1 MITKMKKLSFL
12 IHSKEYDRFLEQLR
26 SLGVVHVIQKQQGAV
41 QDHALQD
48 DINLLGQ
55 CKNALKVLEPL
66 AEHAVDDTL
75 GTVLN
80 VSLDDDSNLR
90 KYCND
95 TARTVPNVSSPMST
109 VEKVLER
116 YDILEADKLV
126 QEQTLQA
133 LNRDRAQ
140 IEPWGNFEP
149 SNVERLEKAGYKL
162 RFYTC
167 PLRAY
172 KAEWEQE
179 YGAIEIM
186 RDKQKVNFVT
196 LTHTGTHV
204 DIDAER
210 VHLPA
215 MSLAS
220 VQADIDKTQAA
231 IDAIPKKMVQ
241 LAHVGVPVLQDAVKE
256 LDNKIDFGRVKLT
269 GEHLAADTLLLLEG
283 WIPAD
288 KVDEV
293 SRELDMKGVFFDVE
307 DPTPDDDIPIQ
318 LSNNKFA
325 KLFEPL
331 TKLYMLPTYQEL
343 DLTLFFAPFFM
354 LFFGLCLGDTGY
366 GLLMI
371 VALPIFTKLFQL
383 INPNFSK
390 WLVVLFGAS
399 TMLCGLLSG
408 TFFGF
413 NMYDLDIPFV
423 QKMKE
428 FLYTDNTTMFTVS
441 LCIGVV
447 QILFGMVI
455 KAVNLSIQCGVKY
468 ALSTIGW
475 LVLIITVG
483 VSVLAGLEFSNP
495 VVMGVLIAA
504 AVLIFLFNS
513 PGKNPLLNIGLGLW
527 DAYNMATGLLGDV
540 LSYVRLFALGLS
552 GGILANVF
560 NSMAVGMAPDNP
572 VAGFIVMAL
581 IFVIGHALNIF
592 MNILGAIVHPMRL
605 TFVEFFKNA
614 GYTGGGEE
622 YKPFRV
628 NG

>member
-12 IHSKEYDRFLEQLR
+12 IHSKEYEGFLEHLR

-41 QDHALQD
+41 QDSALQD
-48 DINLLGQ
+48 DLNLLGR

-66 AEHAVDDTL
+66 AEGRIGDGSFSALETGSPFDEFVKRAQIEP
-75 GTVLN
+75 
-80 VSLDDDSNLR
+80 SLL
-90 KYCND
+90 C
-95 TARTVPNVSSPMST
+95 P
-109 VEKVLER
+109 EKILER
-116 YDILEADKLV
+116 YDILEADKVVL
-126 QEQTLQA
+126 EQTLQA

-140 IEPWGNFEP
+140 LQPWGDFEP
-149 SNVERLEKAGYKL
+149 ESVERLVQAGYKI

-167 PLRAY
+167 PLRAF
-172 KAEWEQE
+172 KDEWTDK
-179 YGAIEIM
+179 YGVIEIL
-186 RDKQKVNFVT
+186 RDKQKVNFIT
-196 LTHTGTHV
+196 LTHADVTP
-204 DIDAER
+204 DIDAEQ
-210 VHLPA
+210 VQLPA
-215 MSLAS
+215 ISLSA
-220 VQADIDKTQAA
+220 VEKDIAKTQAA
-231 IDAIPKKMVQ
+231 IDAIPAKMAQ
-241 LAHVGVPVLQDAVKE
+241 LAGIGSSVLESAVTE
-256 LDNKIDFGRVKLT
+256 LENRIDFGRVRLT
-269 GEHLAADTLLLLEG
+269 GEKLAADTLLLLEG
-283 WIPAD
+283 WIPAE
-288 KVDEV
+288 KVEEV
-293 SRELDMKGVFFDVE
+293 SRELDMKGVFFDIE
-307 DPTPDDDIPIQ
+307 DPTPEDDIPIQ

-399 TMLCGLLSG
+399 TTLCGLLSG

-413 NMYDLDIPFV
+413 NMYDLDIPFI
-423 QKMKE
+423 QTMKGI
-428 FLYTDNTTMFTVS
+428 LYTDNSTMFTVS

-447 QILFGMVI
+447 QILFGMAI
-455 KAVNLSIQCGVKY
+455 KAVNLTIQCGIKY

-475 LVLIITVG
+475 LVLLITIG
-483 VSVLAGLEFSNP
+483 VSVLAGIEFSNP
-495 VVMGVLIAA
+495 VVMGILIVAA
-504 AVLIFLFNS
+504 LLIFLLNS

-527 DAYNMATGLLGDV
+527 DTYNMATGLLGDV

-572 VAGFIVMAL
+572 VAGFIVMVL
-581 IFVIGHALNIF
+581 IFLIGHALNIF

-614 GYTGGGEE
+614 GYTGGGTE
-622 YKPFRV
+622 YKPFAAK
-628 NG
+628 

>member
-12 IHSKEYDRFLEQLR
+12 IHSKEYEPFLEHLR
-26 SLGVVHVIQKQQGAV
+26 SLGVVHVIQKQQGTV
-41 QDHALQD
+41 QDAALQD
-48 DINLLGQ
+48 DINLLAR
-55 CKNALKVLEPL
+55 CKNALKVLEGLKGEGLKGDGSFCALETGSPFDEFVKR
-66 AEHAVDDTL
+66 AQKEP
-75 GTVLN
+75 
-80 VSLDDDSNLR
+80 SLL
-90 KYCND
+90 C
-95 TARTVPNVSSPMST
+95 P
-109 VEKVLER
+109 EKVLER
-116 YDILEADKLV
+116 YDILEAEKVV
-126 QEQTLQA
+126 QEQALAA

-140 IEPWGNFEP
+140 LAPWGDFEP
-149 SNVERLEKAGYKL
+149 SSVERLAQAGYKMQ
-162 RFYTC
+162 FYTC

-172 KAEWEQE
+172 NAEWADK
-179 YGAIEIM
+179 YGAIEIL

-196 LTHTGTHV
+196 LTHTDVNV
-204 DIDAER
+204 DIDAEQ

-215 MSLAS
+215 MSLSS
-220 VQADIDKTQAA
+220 VDNDIARTKAA
-231 IDAIPKKMVQ
+231 IDSIPVKMAQ
-241 LAHVGVPVLQDAVKE
+241 LAAIGVPVLQNAVTE
-256 LDNKIDFGRVKLT
+256 LDNNIDFGRVKLT
-269 GEHLAADTLLLLEG
+269 GEKLAADTLLLLEG
-283 WIPAD
+283 WIPATE
-288 KVDEV
+288 VEEV
-293 SRELDMKGVFFDVE
+293 SRELDIKGVFFDVE

-318 LSNNKFA
+318 LCNNKFA

-343 DLTLFFAPFFM
+343 DLTLLFAPFFM

-428 FLYTDNTTMFTVS
+428 FLYTDNSTMFTVS

-447 QILFGMVI
+447 QILFGMGV
-455 KAVNLSIQCGVKY
+455 KAVNLAIQCGIKY
-468 ALSTIGW
+468 AISTIGW
-475 LVLIITVG
+475 LVLLITIG
-483 VSVLAGLEFSNP
+483 VSVLAGIPFSNP
-495 VVMGVLIAA
+495 VIMGILIASGIC
-504 AVLIFLFNS
+504 IFLLNS

-527 DAYNMATGLLGDV
+527 DSYNMATGLLGDV

-560 NSMAVGMAPDNP
+560 NSMAVGMKPDNP
-572 VAGFIVMAL
+572 VLGFIVMVL
-581 IFVIGHALNIF
+581 IFAIGHALNIF

-614 GYTGGGEE
+614 GYTGGGTE
-622 YKPFRV
+622 YRPFRKV
-628 NG
+628 LTN

>member
-12 IHSKEYDRFLEQLR
+12 IHSTEYEGFLEHLR

-41 QDHALQD
+41 QNEELQED
-48 DINLLGQ
+48 LNLLSRCRNAIRELESSAKTVAEGAVSDSV
-55 CKNALKVLEPL
+55 KNFTF
-66 AEHAVDDTL
+66 DTP
-75 GTVLN
+75 
-80 VSLDDDSNLR
+80 
-90 KYCND
+90 
-95 TARTVPNVSSPMST
+95 A
-109 VEKVLER
+109 KVLER
-116 YDILEADKLV
+116 FDIICADKIV

-133 LNRDRAQ
+133 LSRDRAQ
-140 IEPWGNFEP
+140 LLPWGDFEP
-149 SNVERLEKAGYKL
+149 SKVERLAAAGYKI

-167 PLRAY
+167 PLRAF
-172 KAEWEQE
+172 KDEWVAQ
-179 YGAIEIM
+179 YGVVEIE

-196 LTHTGTHV
+196 VTHSDV
-204 DIDAER
+204 VPDIDAEL
-210 VHLPA
+210 VQLPH
-215 MSLAS
+215 MSLSA
-220 VQADIDKTQAA
+220 VEADMDKTKAA
-231 IDAIPKKMVQ
+231 IDAIPAKLAQ
-241 LAHVGVPVLQDAVKE
+241 LAQVGIPVLEKAVKE
-256 LDNKIDFGRVKLT
+256 LENNIDFGRVRLT
-269 GEHLAADTLLLLEG
+269 GEKLAADSLILLEG
-283 WIPAD
+283 WIPAAD
-288 KVDEV
+288 VDEV
-293 SRELDMKGVFFDVE
+293 SKALDMKGVFFDVE
-307 DPTPDDDIPIQ
+307 DPQPDDDIPIQ

-428 FLYTDNTTMFTVS
+428 ILYTDNSTMFTVS

-447 QILFGMVI
+447 QILFGMAI

-468 ALSTIGW
+468 ALGTIGW
-475 LVLIITVG
+475 LVLLITVG
-483 VSVLAGLEFSNP
+483 VSVLAGFEFSNP
-495 VVMGVLIAA
+495 VVMGILIAA

-527 DAYNMATGLLGDV
+527 DTYNMATGLLGDV

-560 NSMAVGMAPDNP
+560 NSMAVGMAPDNK
-572 VAGFIVMAL
+572 VAGFIVMVL

-605 TFVEFFKNA
+605 TFVEFFKNS
-614 GYTGGGEE
+614 GYTGGGTE
-622 YKPFRV
+622 YKPFKIT
-628 NG
+628 N

>member
-12 IHSKEYDRFLEQLR
+12 IHSKEYEGFLEHLR
-26 SLGVVHVIQKQQGAV
+26 SLGIVHVIRKQQGAV
-41 QDHALQD
+41 QNQELQN
-48 DINLLGQ
+48 DIVLLSRF
-55 CKNALKVLEPL
+55 KNALRVFEPL
-66 AEHAVDDTL
+66 AANGD
-75 GTVLN
+75 G
-80 VSLDDDSNLR
+80 SLWQVPDSETNSDLSICQ
-90 KYCND
+90 KE
-95 TARTVPNVSSPMST
+95 PSPMA
-109 VEKVLER
+109 VLER
-116 YDILEADKLV
+116 FDILEADKVV

-133 LNRDRAQ
+133 LSRDRAQ
-140 IEPWGNFEP
+140 LLPWGDFEP
-149 SNVERLEKAGYKL
+149 SKVERLAAAGYNIG
-162 RFYTC
+162 FYTC
-167 PLRAY
+167 PLRAF
-172 KAEWEQE
+172 KDEWTDK
-179 YGAIEIM
+179 YGVIEIE

-196 LTHTGTHV
+196 VTHSDV
-204 DIDAER
+204 VPDIDAEQ
-210 VHLPA
+210 VHLPH
-215 MSLAS
+215 MSLSA
-220 VQADIDKTQAA
+220 VEADIDKTKAA
-231 IDAIPKKMVQ
+231 IDAIPAKLAQ
-241 LAHVGVPVLQDAVKE
+241 LAQVGIPVLEKAVKE
-256 LDNKIDFGRVKLT
+256 LENNIDFGRVRLT
-269 GEHLAADTLLLLEG
+269 GEKLAADSLILLEG
-283 WIPAD
+283 WIPAAD
-288 KVDEV
+288 VDEV
-293 SRELDMKGVFFDVE
+293 SKALDMKGVFFDVE
-307 DPTPDDDIPIQ
+307 DPQPDDDIPIQ

-423 QKMKE
+423 HKMKE
-428 FLYTDNTTMFTVS
+428 ILYTDNSTMFTVS

-447 QILFGMVI
+447 QILFGMAI

-468 ALSTIGW
+468 ALGTIGW
-475 LVLIITVG
+475 LVLLITVG
-483 VSVLAGLEFSNP
+483 VSVLAGFEFSNP
-495 VVMGVLIAA
+495 VVMGILIAA

-527 DAYNMATGLLGDV
+527 DTYNMATGLLGDV

-560 NSMAVGMAPDNP
+560 NSMAVGMAPDNK
-572 VAGFIVMAL
+572 VAGFIVMVL

-605 TFVEFFKNA
+605 TFVEFFKNS
-614 GYTGGGEE
+614 GYTGGGTE
-622 YKPFRV
+622 YKPFKIT
-628 NG
+628 N

>member
-48 DINLLGQ
+48 DISLLGL

-66 AEHAVDDTL
+66 MNQPDNAPADSPAKDFVFDTP
-75 GTVLN
+75 
-80 VSLDDDSNLR
+80 
-90 KYCND
+90 
-95 TARTVPNVSSPMST
+95 A
-109 VEKVLER
+109 KVIER
-116 YDILEADKLV
+116 FEILEADKLV

-172 KAEWEQE
+172 KTEWEQE
-179 YGAIEIM
+179 YGAIEIL

-231 IDAIPKKMVQ
+231 IAAIPQKMAQ

-390 WLVVLFGAS
+390 WLVVLFGVS

-423 QKMKE
+423 QKMKGL
-428 FLYTDNTTMFTVS
+428 LYTDNSTMFTVS

-447 QILFGMVI
+447 QILFGMGI
-455 KAVNLSIQCGVKY
+455 KAVNLAIQCGFKY

-475 LVLIITVG
+475 LILLITVG
-483 VSVLAGLEFSNP
+483 VAALAGLDFKSP
-495 VVMGVLIAA
+495 VIMGILILA

-527 DAYNMATGLLGDV
+527 DTYNMATGLLGDV

-560 NSMAVGMAPDNP
+560 NSMAVGMKPDNP
-572 VAGFIVMAL
+572 VAGFIVMVL

-614 GYTGGGEE
+614 GYAGGGVE
-622 YKPFRV
+622 YKPFRA

>member
-12 IHSKEYDRFLEQLR
+12 IHDKEYDQFLEQLR

-41 QDHALQD
+41 QDQDLQED
-48 DINLLGQ
+48 LNLLARI
-55 CKNALKVLEPL
+55 KNALKVLEPL
-66 AEHAVDDTL
+66 AAQPAVEVADDHTK
-75 GTVLN
+75 GF
-80 VSLDDDSNLR
+80 SF
-90 KYCND
+90 D
-95 TARTVPNVSSPMST
+95 TPA
-109 VEKVLER
+109 KVLER
-116 YDILEADKLV
+116 YDILEADKVV

-140 IEPWGNFEP
+140 LQPWGDFE
-149 SNVERLEKAGYKL
+149 SESVERLVQAGYKI

-167 PLRAY
+167 PLRAF
-172 KAEWEQE
+172 KDEWTDK
-179 YGAIEIM
+179 YGVIEIL
-186 RDKQKVNFVT
+186 RDKQKVNFIT
-196 LTHTGTHV
+196 LTHADVTP
-204 DIDAER
+204 DIDAEQ
-210 VHLPA
+210 VQLPA
-215 MSLAS
+215 ISLSA
-220 VQADIDKTQAA
+220 VEKDIAKTQAA
-231 IDAIPKKMVQ
+231 IDAIPAKMAQ
-241 LAHVGVPVLQDAVKE
+241 LAGIGASVLESAVTE
-256 LDNKIDFGRVKLT
+256 LENRIDFGRVRLT
-269 GEHLAADTLLLLEG
+269 GEKLAADTLLLLEG
-283 WIPAD
+283 WIPAE
-288 KVDEV
+288 KVEEV
-293 SRELDMKGVFFDVE
+293 SRELDMKGVFFDIE
-307 DPTPDDDIPIQ
+307 DPTPEDDIPIQ

-413 NMYDLDIPFV
+413 NMYDLDIPFI
-423 QKMKE
+423 QKMKGI
-428 FLYTDNTTMFTVS
+428 LYTDNSTMFTVS

-447 QILFGMVI
+447 QILFGMAI
-455 KAVNLSIQCGVKY
+455 KAVNLAIQCGFKY

-475 LVLIITVG
+475 LVLLITVG
-483 VSVLAGLEFSNP
+483 VSSLAGIPFSNP
-495 VVMGVLIAA
+495 VIMGILIVA

-527 DAYNMATGLLGDV
+527 DTYNMATGLLGDV

-560 NSMAVGMAPDNP
+560 NSMAIGMKPDNP
-572 VAGFIVMAL
+572 VAGFIVMVL

-614 GYTGGGEE
+614 GYTGGGTE
-622 YKPFRV
+622 YKPFRKV
-628 NG
+628 STN

>member
-12 IHSKEYDRFLEQLR
+12 IHSKEYEQFLEHLR
-26 SLGVVHVIQKQQGAV
+26 SLGVVHVIRKQQGAV
-41 QDHALQD
+41 ADPALQD
-48 DINLLGQ
+48 DLALLG
-55 CKNALKVLEPL
+55 KYKAVLKDLYAY
-66 AEHAVDDTL
+66 AEHAPEDAASYGAGL
-75 GTVLN
+75 FNGFEF
-80 VSLDDDSNLR
+80 
-90 KYCND
+90 D
-95 TARTVPNVSSPMST
+95 TAA
-109 VEKVLER
+109 KVIER
-116 YDILEADKLV
+116 YDIVCSEEVV
-126 QEQTLQA
+126 QTQTMQSLT
-133 LNRDRAQ
+133 RDRAQ
-140 IEPWGNFEP
+140 LLPWGDFDP
-149 SNVERLEKAGYKL
+149 HSIDRLAQAGYKI

-167 PLRAY
+167 PLRAFRE
-172 KAEWEQE
+172 EWVGK
-179 YGAIEIM
+179 YGVIEIL
-186 RDKQKVNFVT
+186 RDKQKVNFIT
-196 LTHTGTHV
+196 LTHADVDV
-204 DIDAER
+204 DIEAEQ
-210 VHLPA
+210 VNLPR
-215 MSLAS
+215 MSLSS
-220 VQADIDKTQAA
+220 VEADIAKTQKV
-231 IDAIPKKMVQ
+231 IDSIPLKKAH
-241 LAHVGVPVLQDAVKE
+241 LAVVGKPVLEKAVAE
-256 LDNKIDFGRVKLT
+256 LENRVDFCRVRLT
-269 GEHLAADTLLLLEG
+269 GEKVAADTLLLLEG

-293 SRELDMKGVFFDVE
+293 RRELDMKGVFFDVD
-307 DPTPDDDIPIQ
+307 DPTPEDDIPIQ

-371 VALPIFTKLFQL
+371 VALPVFTKLFQL

-413 NMYDLDIPFV
+413 NIYDLDIPFI
-423 QKMKE
+423 QKMKGI
-428 FLYTDNTTMFTVS
+428 LYTDNSTMFTVS

-447 QILFGMVI
+447 QILFGMAI
-455 KAVNLSIQCGVKY
+455 KAVNLSIQCGFKY

-475 LVLIITVG
+475 LVLLITVG
-483 VSVLAGLEFSNP
+483 VAALAGLDFKSP
-495 VVMGVLIAA
+495 VILGILIVA

-527 DAYNMATGLLGDV
+527 DTYNMATGLLGDV

-560 NSMAVGMAPDNP
+560 NSMAVGMKPDNP
-572 VAGFIVMAL
+572 VAGFIVMVL

-614 GYTGGGEE
+614 GYGGGGSE
-622 YKPFRV
+622 YRPFRV
-628 NG
+628 ISD

>member
-12 IHSKEYDRFLEQLR
+12 IHSKEYDQFLEQLR
-26 SLGVVHVIQKQQGAV
+26 DLGVVHVIRKQQGAV
-41 QDHALQD
+41 QDETLQNN
-48 DINLLGQ
+48 INFLTR
-55 CKNALKVLEPL
+55 CKNALKVLE
-66 AEHAVDDTL
+66 
-75 GTVLN
+75 
-80 VSLDDDSNLR
+80 SQKRDDSLCSPEDVLMDMMNLMGFGNAPGEQS
-90 KYCND
+90 KM
-95 TARTVPNVSSPMST
+95 SPE
-109 VEKVLER
+109 EKVLER
-116 YDILEADKLV
+116 FDILEADKIV
-126 QEQTLQA
+126 QEQTLQM

-140 IEPWGNFEP
+140 LLPWGDFDP
-149 SNVERLEKAGYKL
+149 HSLDRLQEAGYKI

-167 PLRAY
+167 PLRAF
-172 KAEWEQE
+172 KDEWTDK
-179 YGAIEIM
+179 YGVVEIL

-196 LTHTGTHV
+196 VTHMDV
-204 DIDAER
+204 VPDIDAEQ
-210 VHLPA
+210 VQLPA
-215 MSLAS
+215 MSLSA
-220 VQADIDKTQAA
+220 VEKDIEKTQAA
-231 IDAIPKKMVQ
+231 INAIPAKMAR
-241 LAHVGVPVLQDAVKE
+241 LAAVGVTVLQGAVTDLE
-256 LDNKIDFGRVKLT
+256 NDIDFSRVRLT
-269 GEHLAADTLLLLEG
+269 GEKLAADTLLLLEG
-283 WIPAD
+283 WIPAAL
-288 KVDEV
+288 VDEV
-293 SRELDMKGVFFDVE
+293 SKELDMKGVFFDVE

-354 LFFGLCLGDTGY
+354 LFFGLCLGDMGY

-399 TMLCGLLSG
+399 TILCGTLSG

-413 NMYDLDIPFV
+413 NIYDLDIPFI
-423 QKMKE
+423 QTMKGI
-428 FLYTDNTTMFTVS
+428 LYTDNSTMFTVS

-447 QILFGMVI
+447 QILFGMGI
-455 KAVNLSIQCGVKY
+455 KAVNLAIQCGFKY

-475 LVLIITVG
+475 LILLITVG
-483 VSVLAGLEFSNP
+483 VAALAGLDFKSP
-495 VVMGVLIAA
+495 VIMGILIVA
-504 AVLIFLFNS
+504 AVLIFLLNS

-527 DAYNMATGLLGDV
+527 DTYNMATGLLGDV

-560 NSMAVGMAPDNP
+560 NSMAVGMAPDNRI
-572 VAGFIVMAL
+572 AGFIVMVL

-605 TFVEFFKNA
+605 TFVEFFKNS
-614 GYTGGGEE
+614 GYTGGGTE
-622 YKPFRV
+622 YRPFAAK
-628 NG
+628 

>member
-1 MITKMKKLSFL
+1 MITKMKKLTFL
-12 IHSKEYDRFLEQLR
+12 IHNGEYEGFLEQLR
-26 SLGVVHVIQKQQGAV
+26 SLGVVHVIQTQQGSV
-41 QDHALQD
+41 QDAALQE
-48 DINLLGQ
+48 DINLLARY
-55 CKNALKVLEPL
+55 KTALKVLEGHKGDGSFCALEIGSPFDEFVKR
-66 AEHAVDDTL
+66 AQKEP
-75 GTVLN
+75 
-80 VSLDDDSNLR
+80 SLLCPS
-90 KYCND
+90 KI
-95 TARTVPNVSSPMST
+95 
-109 VEKVLER
+109 LER
-116 YDILEADKLV
+116 FDILEADRVVL
-126 QEQTLQA
+126 EQTLQ
-133 LNRDRAQ
+133 LLSRDRAQ
-140 IEPWGNFEP
+140 LLPWGDFEP
-149 SNVERLEKAGYKL
+149 QSVERLAQAGYKI

-167 PLRAY
+167 PLRAF
-172 KAEWEQE
+172 KDEWTDK
-179 YGAIEIM
+179 YGVVEIL
-186 RDKQKVNFVT
+186 RDKQKVNFIT
-196 LTHTGTHV
+196 LTHADDTD
-204 DIDAER
+204 DIDAEQ
-210 VHLPA
+210 VQLPA
-215 MSLAS
+215 MSLSA
-220 VQADIDKTQAA
+220 VEKELAQTQAEIDKFPAKMTQLADIG
-231 IDAIPKKMVQ
+231 I
-241 LAHVGVPVLQDAVKE
+241 PVLEKAIAE
-256 LDNKIDFGRVKLT
+256 LESKIDFSRVRLT
-269 GEHLAADTLLLLEG
+269 GEKLAEDHLLLLEG
-283 WIPAD
+283 WIPAAQ
-288 KVDEV
+288 VDEACKA
-293 SRELDMKGVFFDVE
+293 LDIKGVFYDVS

-423 QKMKE
+423 QKMKGI
-428 FLYTDNTTMFTVS
+428 LYTDNSTMFTVS

-447 QILFGMVI
+447 QILFGMGI
-455 KAVNLSIQCGVKY
+455 KAVNLAIQCGFKY

-475 LVLIITVG
+475 LILLITVG
-483 VSVLAGLEFSNP
+483 VSAIAGFDFGSP
-495 VVMGVLIAA
+495 VIMGILIVA

-527 DAYNMATGLLGDV
+527 DTYNMATGLLGDV

-560 NSMAVGMAPDNP
+560 NSMAVGMAPDNK
-572 VAGFIVMAL
+572 VMGFIVMVL

-605 TFVEFFKNA
+605 TFVEFFKNS
-614 GYTGGGEE
+614 GYTGGGTE
-622 YKPFRV
+622 YRPFRTIS
-628 NG
+628 N

>member
-12 IHSKEYDRFLEQLR
+12 IHSKEYEGFLEHLR
-26 SLGVVHVIQKQQGAV
+26 SLGIVHVIRKQQGTV
-41 QDHALQD
+41 QNEELQED
-48 DINLLGQ
+48 LNLLAR
-55 CKNALKVLEPL
+55 CKNAIRELESSAKNEPMGSDPNGTTKGF
-66 AEHAVDDTL
+66 AFDTP
-75 GTVLN
+75 
-80 VSLDDDSNLR
+80 
-90 KYCND
+90 
-95 TARTVPNVSSPMST
+95 A
-109 VEKVLER
+109 KVLER
-116 YDILEADKLV
+116 FDILEADKVV

-133 LNRDRAQ
+133 LSRDRAQ
-140 IEPWGNFEP
+140 LLPWGDFEP
-149 SNVERLEKAGYKL
+149 SKVERLAAAGYNIG
-162 RFYTC
+162 FYTC
-167 PLRAY
+167 PLRAF
-172 KAEWEQE
+172 KDEWTDK
-179 YGAIEIM
+179 YGVVEIE

-196 LTHTGTHV
+196 VTHTDVIV
-204 DIDAER
+204 DIDAEQ
-210 VHLPA
+210 VHLPH
-215 MSLAS
+215 MSLSAVES
-220 VQADIDKTQAA
+220 DIAKTKAA
-231 IDAIPKKMVQ
+231 IDAIPAKLAQ
-241 LAHVGVPVLQDAVKE
+241 LAQVGIPVLEKAVKE
-256 LDNKIDFGRVKLT
+256 LENNIDFGRVRLT
-269 GEHLAADTLLLLEG
+269 GEKLAADSLILLEG
-283 WIPAD
+283 WIPAAD
-288 KVDEV
+288 VDEV
-293 SRELDMKGVFFDVE
+293 SKALDMKGVFFDVE
-307 DPTPDDDIPIQ
+307 DPQPDDDIPIQ

-428 FLYTDNTTMFTVS
+428 ILYTDNSTMFTVS

-447 QILFGMVI
+447 QILFGMAI

-468 ALSTIGW
+468 ALGTIGW
-475 LVLIITVG
+475 LVLLITVG
-483 VSVLAGLEFSNP
+483 VSVLAGFEFSNP
-495 VVMGVLIAA
+495 VVMGILIAA

-527 DAYNMATGLLGDV
+527 DTYNMATGLLGDV

-560 NSMAVGMAPDNP
+560 NSMAVGMAPDNK
-572 VAGFIVMAL
+572 VAGFIVMVL

-605 TFVEFFKNA
+605 TFVEFFKNS
-614 GYTGGGEE
+614 GYTGGGTE
-622 YKPFRV
+622 YKPFKIT
-628 NG
+628 N

>member
-12 IHSKEYDRFLEQLR
+12 IHSKEYEGFLEHLR

-41 QDHALQD
+41 QNEELQED
-48 DINLLGQ
+48 LNLLSRCRNAIRELESSAKTVADGAVSDSV
-55 CKNALKVLEPL
+55 KNFTF
-66 AEHAVDDTL
+66 DTP
-75 GTVLN
+75 
-80 VSLDDDSNLR
+80 
-90 KYCND
+90 
-95 TARTVPNVSSPMST
+95 A
-109 VEKVLER
+109 KVLER
-116 YDILEADKLV
+116 FDIICADKIV

-133 LNRDRAQ
+133 LSRDRAQ
-140 IEPWGNFEP
+140 LLPWGDFEP
-149 SNVERLEKAGYKL
+149 AKIERLAAAGYKIG
-162 RFYTC
+162 FYTC
-167 PLRAY
+167 PLRAFND
-172 KAEWEQE
+172 EWVSK
-179 YGAIEIM
+179 YGVVEIE

-196 LTHTGTHV
+196 VTHSDV
-204 DIDAER
+204 VPDIDAEQ
-210 VHLPA
+210 VHLPHI
-215 MSLAS
+215 SLSA
-220 VQADIDKTQAA
+220 VEADMDKTKAA
-231 IDAIPKKMVQ
+231 IDAIPAKLAQ
-241 LAHVGVPVLQDAVKE
+241 LAQVGIPVLEKAVKE
-256 LDNKIDFGRVKLT
+256 LENNIDFGRVRLT
-269 GEHLAADTLLLLEG
+269 GEKLAADSLMLLEG
-283 WIPAD
+283 WIPAAD
-288 KVDEV
+288 VDYV
-293 SRELDMKGVFFDVE
+293 SRALDMKGVFFDVD
-307 DPTPDDDIPIQ
+307 DPQPDDDIPIQ

-423 QKMKE
+423 QKMKGI
-428 FLYTDNTTMFTVS
+428 LYTDNSTMFTVS

-447 QILFGMVI
+447 QILFGMAI

-468 ALSTIGW
+468 ALGTIGW
-475 LVLIITVG
+475 LVFLITVG
-483 VSVLAGLEFSNP
+483 VSVLAGIEFSNP
-495 VVMGVLIAA
+495 VVMGILIAA

-527 DAYNMATGLLGDV
+527 DTYNMATGLLGDV

-572 VAGFIVMAL
+572 VAGFIVMVL

-605 TFVEFFKNA
+605 TFVEFFKNS
-614 GYTGGGEE
+614 GYTGGGTE
-622 YKPFRV
+622 YKPFKAIE
-628 NG
+628 N

>member
-12 IHSKEYDRFLEQLR
+12 IHSKEYEGFLEHLR
-26 SLGVVHVIQKQQGAV
+26 SLGIVHVIRKQQGTV
-41 QDHALQD
+41 QNEELQED
-48 DINLLGQ
+48 LNLLAR
-55 CKNALKVLEPL
+55 CKNAIRELESSAKNEPMGSDPNGTTKGF
-66 AEHAVDDTL
+66 AFDTP
-75 GTVLN
+75 
-80 VSLDDDSNLR
+80 
-90 KYCND
+90 
-95 TARTVPNVSSPMST
+95 A
-109 VEKVLER
+109 KVLER
-116 YDILEADKLV
+116 FDILEADKVV

-133 LNRDRAQ
+133 LSRDRAQ
-140 IEPWGNFEP
+140 LLPWGDFEP
-149 SNVERLEKAGYKL
+149 SKVERLAAAGYNIG
-162 RFYTC
+162 FYTC
-167 PLRAY
+167 PLRAF
-172 KAEWEQE
+172 KDEWTDK
-179 YGAIEIM
+179 YGVVEIE

-196 LTHTGTHV
+196 VTHSDV
-204 DIDAER
+204 VPDIDAEQ
-210 VHLPA
+210 VHLPH
-215 MSLAS
+215 MSLSA
-220 VQADIDKTQAA
+220 VEADMDKTKAA
-231 IDAIPKKMVQ
+231 IDAIPAKLAQ
-241 LAHVGVPVLQDAVKE
+241 LAQVGIPVLEKAVKE
-256 LDNKIDFGRVKLT
+256 LENNIDFGRVRLT
-269 GEHLAADTLLLLEG
+269 GEKLAADSLILLEG
-283 WIPAD
+283 WIPAAD
-288 KVDEV
+288 VDEV
-293 SRELDMKGVFFDVE
+293 SKALDMKGVFFDVE
-307 DPTPDDDIPIQ
+307 DPQPDDDIPIQ

-428 FLYTDNTTMFTVS
+428 ILYTDNSTMFTVS

-447 QILFGMVI
+447 QILFGMAI

-468 ALSTIGW
+468 ALGTIGW
-475 LVLIITVG
+475 LVLLITVG
-483 VSVLAGLEFSNP
+483 VSVLAGFEFSNP
-495 VVMGVLIAA
+495 VVMGILIAA

-527 DAYNMATGLLGDV
+527 DTYNMATGLLGDV

-560 NSMAVGMAPDNP
+560 NSMAVGMAPDNK
-572 VAGFIVMAL
+572 VAGFIVMVL

-605 TFVEFFKNA
+605 TFVEFFKNS
-614 GYTGGGEE
+614 GYTGGGTE
-622 YKPFRV
+622 YKPFKIT
-628 NG
+628 N

>member
-1 MITKMKKLSFL
+1 MITKMKKLFFL
-12 IHSKEYDRFLEQLR
+12 IHSKEYEQFLEHLR
-26 SLGVVHVIQKQQGAV
+26 SIGVVHVVQKQQGAV
-41 QDHALQD
+41 QNQALQD
-48 DINLLGQ
+48 DINLLAR
-55 CKNALKVLEPL
+55 CKTALKVLEPL
-66 AEHAVDDTL
+66 ASEGHSSDGSLCTL
-75 GTVLN
+75 KEP
-80 VSLDDDSNLR
+80 SLLCS
-90 KYCND
+90 
-95 TARTVPNVSSPMST
+95 A
-109 VEKVLER
+109 EKVLEQ
-116 YDILEADKLV
+116 YDILDAEKIV
-126 QEQTLQA
+126 QEQTLQS

-140 IEPWGNFEP
+140 IAPWGDFEP
-149 SNVERLEKAGYKL
+149 SSLERLAEAGYRI

-167 PLRAY
+167 PLRAF
-172 KAEWEQE
+172 KEEWADR
-179 YGAIEIM
+179 YGVVEIE
-186 RDKQKVNFVT
+186 RDKQKVNFIT
-196 LTHTGTHV
+196 LTHTDV
-204 DIDAER
+204 IPDIDAEQ
-210 VHLPA
+210 VQLPA
-215 MSLAS
+215 MSLSA
-220 VQADIDKTQAA
+220 VDKDIAKTKAA
-231 IDAIPKKMVQ
+231 IDAIPVKMAQ
-241 LAHVGVPVLQDAVKE
+241 LAAVGVPVLKSTETE
-256 LDNKIDFGRVKLT
+256 LENNIDFSRVKLT
-269 GEHLAADTLLLLEG
+269 GEKLAADTLLLLEG

-293 SRELDMKGVFFDVE
+293 RSELDMKGVFFDIE

-318 LSNNKFA
+318 LKNNRFA

-331 TKLYMLPTYQEL
+331 TKLYMLPSYQEL
-343 DLTLFFAPFFM
+343 DLTLLFAPFFM

-371 VALPIFTKLFQL
+371 VALPVFTKLFQL

-413 NMYDLDIPFV
+413 NMYDFDIPFV
-423 QKMKE
+423 QKMKGL
-428 FLYTDNTTMFTVS
+428 LYTDNSTMFTVS

-447 QILFGMVI
+447 QILFGMGV
-455 KAVNLSIQCGVKY
+455 KAFNLAIQCGFKY

-475 LVLIITVG
+475 LVLLITVG
-483 VSVLAGLEFSNP
+483 VSMLAGISFSNP
-495 VVMGVLIAA
+495 VVAGILIVA

-527 DAYNMATGLLGDV
+527 DTYNMATGLLGDV

-560 NSMAVGMAPDNP
+560 NNMAVGMKPDNP
-572 VAGFIVMAL
+572 VAGFIVMVL

-614 GYTGGGEE
+614 GYTGGGME
-622 YKPFRV
+622 YKPFRMTQ
-628 NG
+628 

>member
-12 IHSKEYDRFLEQLR
+12 IHSKEYEGFLENLR

-41 QDHALQD
+41 QDQDLQED
-48 DINLLGQ
+48 LNLLSR
-55 CKNALKVLEPL
+55 CKNALRVFEPL
-66 AEHAVDDTL
+66 AANGD
-75 GTVLN
+75 G
-80 VSLDDDSNLR
+80 SLRQVPDSETNSDLSICQ
-90 KYCND
+90 KE
-95 TARTVPNVSSPMST
+95 PSPMA
-109 VEKVLER
+109 VLER
-116 YDILEADKLV
+116 FDILEAEKVV

-133 LNRDRAQ
+133 LSRDRAQ
-140 IEPWGNFEP
+140 LLPWGDFEP
-149 SNVERLEKAGYKL
+149 SKVERLNAAGYQI

-167 PLRAY
+167 PLRAF
-172 KAEWEQE
+172 KDEWTSK
-179 YGAIEIM
+179 YGVIEIE

-196 LTHTGTHV
+196 LTHTDV
-204 DIDAER
+204 VPDIDAEL
-210 VHLPA
+210 VQLPH
-215 MSLAS
+215 MSLSA
-220 VQADIDKTQAA
+220 VEADIAKTKAA
-231 IDAIPKKMVQ
+231 IDAIPAKLAQ
-241 LAHVGVPVLQDAVKE
+241 LAHVGIPVLEKAVKE
-256 LDNKIDFGRVKLT
+256 LENNIDFGRVRLT
-269 GEHLAADTLLLLEG
+269 GEKLAADSLMLLEG
-283 WIPAD
+283 WIPAAD
-288 KVDEV
+288 VDEV
-293 SRELDMKGVFFDVE
+293 SKALDMKGVFFDVD
-307 DPTPDDDIPIQ
+307 DPQPDDDIPIQ

-423 QKMKE
+423 QKMKGI
-428 FLYTDNTTMFTVS
+428 LYTDNSTMFTVS

-468 ALSTIGW
+468 ALGTIGW
-475 LVLIITVG
+475 LVLLITVG

-495 VVMGVLIAA
+495 VVMGILIAA

-527 DAYNMATGLLGDV
+527 DSYNMATGLLGDV

-614 GYTGGGEE
+614 GYTGGGTE
-622 YKPFRV
+622 YKPFKAIE
-628 NG
+628 N

>member
-12 IHSKEYDRFLEQLR
+12 IHSKEYDQFLEHLR
-26 SLGVVHVIQKQQGAV
+26 SLGVVHVIRKQEGAV
-41 QDHALQD
+41 QDQALQD
-48 DINLLGQ
+48 DINLLARY
-55 CKNALKVLEPL
+55 KNALKVLEPMF
-66 AEHAVDDTL
+66 APIGGEQIRDEHTD
-75 GTVLN
+75 N
-80 VSLDDDSNLR
+80 VS
-90 KYCND
+90 
-95 TARTVPNVSSPMST
+95 ARNI
-109 VEKVLER
+109 LEQF
-116 YDILEADKLV
+116 DILEADKLV

-133 LNRDRAQ
+133 LSRDRAQ
-140 IEPWGNFEP
+140 LLPWGDFDP
-149 SNVERLEKAGYKL
+149 HNVVRLIRAGYKL

-167 PLRAY
+167 PLRVY
-172 KAEWEQE
+172 KQEWEQD
-179 YGAIEIM
+179 YNAIEIM

-196 LTHTGTHV
+196 VTHEGTPV

-210 VHLPA
+210 VHLPS
-215 MSLAS
+215 MSLSS

-231 IDAIPKKMVQ
+231 IDAIPVKMVQ
-241 LAHVGVPVLQDAVKE
+241 LARVGVPVLQGAVKQ
-256 LDNKIDFGRVKLT
+256 LDSKIDFGRVKLT

-288 KVDEV
+288 KVEEA
-293 SRELDMKGVFFDVE
+293 SRELDLKGVFFEVD

-318 LSNNKFA
+318 LSNNRFA

-371 VALPIFTKLFQL
+371 VALPFFTKLFQL
-383 INPNFSK
+383 INPSFSK

-423 QKMKE
+423 QKMKGI
-428 FLYTDNTTMFTVS
+428 LYTDNSTMFTVS

-447 QILFGMVI
+447 QILFGMGI
-455 KAVNLSIQCGVKY
+455 KAVNLAIQCGFKY

-475 LVLIITVG
+475 LVLLITVG
-483 VSVLAGLEFSNP
+483 VVALAGLDFKSP
-495 VVMGVLIAA
+495 VILAILIVA

-527 DAYNMATGLLGDV
+527 DTYNMATGLLGDV

-560 NSMAVGMAPDNP
+560 NSMAVGMAPDNK
-572 VAGFIVMAL
+572 VIGFIVMVL

-614 GYTGGGEE
+614 GYAGGGME
-622 YKPFRV
+622 YKPFRKIST
-628 NG
+628 N

>member
-1 MITKMKKLSFL
+1 MITKMKKLTFL
-12 IHSKEYDRFLEQLR
+12 IHNGEYEGFLEQLR
-26 SLGVVHVIQKQQGAV
+26 SLGVVHVIQTQQGAV
-41 QDHALQD
+41 QDAALQD
-48 DINLLGQ
+48 DINLLARY
-55 CKNALKVLEPL
+55 KTALKELEPL
-66 AEHAVDDTL
+66 VQRKGDGSVCVNPDLSDKADAITAQTGVSPLNTTQGFAFDTP
-75 GTVLN
+75 
-80 VSLDDDSNLR
+80 
-90 KYCND
+90 
-95 TARTVPNVSSPMST
+95 A
-109 VEKVLER
+109 KVIER
-116 YDILEADKLV
+116 FEILEADRVVL
-126 QEQTLQA
+126 EQTMAA
-133 LNRDRAQ
+133 LNRDHVVLA
-140 IEPWGNFEP
+140 PWGDFDP
-149 SNVERLEKAGYKL
+149 RNVERLQKAGYKML
-162 RFYTC
+162 FYSC
-167 PLRAY
+167 PLRAF
-172 KAEWEQE
+172 KDEWADK
-179 YGAIEIM
+179 YGVIEIL

-196 LTHTGTHV
+196 LTHADVEV
-204 DIDAER
+204 DIDAEQ
-210 VHLPA
+210 VHLPQ
-215 MSLAS
+215 MSLS
-220 VQADIDKTQAA
+220 LIDSERDETLKA
-231 IDAIPKKMVQ
+231 IEAIPVKKAL
-241 LAHVGVPVLQDAVKE
+241 LAVEGVPVLEKAIAE
-256 LDNKIDFGRVKLT
+256 MEAKIDFSRVRLT
-269 GEHLAADTLLLLEG
+269 GEKLAEDHLLLLEG
-283 WIPAD
+283 WIPAAQ
-288 KVDEV
+288 VDEACKA
-293 SRELDMKGVFFDVE
+293 LDIKGVFYDVS
-307 DPTPDDDIPIQ
+307 DPTPEDDIPIQ

-423 QKMKE
+423 QKMKGI
-428 FLYTDNTTMFTVS
+428 LYTDNSTMFTVS

-447 QILFGMVI
+447 QILFGMGI
-455 KAVNLSIQCGVKY
+455 KAVNLAIQCGFKY

-475 LVLIITVG
+475 LILLITVG
-483 VSVLAGLEFSNP
+483 VSAIAGFDFGSP
-495 VVMGVLIAA
+495 VIMGILIVA
-504 AVLIFLFNS
+504 AVLIFLLNS

-527 DAYNMATGLLGDV
+527 DTYNMATGLLGDV

-560 NSMAVGMAPDNP
+560 NSMAVGMAPDNK
-572 VAGFIVMAL
+572 VAGFIVMVL

-614 GYTGGGEE
+614 GYTGGGTA
-622 YKPFRV
+622 YRPFRTIS
-628 NG
+628 N

>member
-1 MITKMKKLSFL
+1 MITKMKKLTFL
-12 IHSKEYDRFLEQLR
+12 IHSGEYEGFLEHLR

-41 QDHALQD
+41 QDAALQE
-48 DINLLGQ
+48 DIALLGR
-55 CKNALKVLEPL
+55 CKNALRDLEALAGSANGDSPL
-66 AEHAVDDTL
+66 LQVP
-75 GTVLN
+75 
-80 VSLDDDSNLR
+80 DSETNSDISICKRGL
-90 KYCND
+90 
-95 TARTVPNVSSPMST
+95 SPFA
-109 VEKVLER
+109 VLER
-116 YDILEADKLV
+116 FDILEAEKVV
-126 QEQTLQA
+126 QDQVLQV

-140 IEPWGNFEP
+140 LLPWGDFNPED
-149 SNVERLEKAGYKL
+149 VERLEKAGYKM
-162 RFYTC
+162 RFYSC
-167 PLRAY
+167 PLRAFRD
-172 KAEWEQE
+172 EWVQE
-179 YGAIEIM
+179 YGAIEIL

-196 LTHTGTHV
+196 LTHADV
-204 DIDAER
+204 VPDIDAEQ
-210 VHLPA
+210 VHLPQ
-215 MSLAS
+215 MSLS
-220 VQADIDKTQAA
+220 SIDADIDKTRKA
-231 IDAIPKKMVQ
+231 IDAVPVKKAQ
-241 LAHVGVPVLQDAVKE
+241 LAAQGVPVLQKAIAE
-256 LDNKIDFGRVKLT
+256 LDSKIDFSRVRLT
-269 GEHLAADTLLLLEG
+269 GEKLAADHLLLLEG
-283 WIPAD
+283 WAPAAQI
-288 KVDEV
+288 DETC
-293 SRELDMKGVFFDVE
+293 RALDMKGVFYDVS
-307 DPTPDDDIPIQ
+307 DPTPEDDIPIQ

-413 NMYDLDIPFV
+413 NMYDLDIPFI
-423 QKMKE
+423 QKMKGI
-428 FLYTDNTTMFTVS
+428 LYTDNSTMFTVS

-447 QILFGMVI
+447 QILFGMGI
-455 KAVNLSIQCGVKY
+455 KAVNLAIQCGFKY

-475 LVLIITVG
+475 LMLLITVG
-483 VSVLAGLEFSNP
+483 VSALAGLDFKSP
-495 VVMGVLIAA
+495 VVMGILIVA

-527 DAYNMATGLLGDV
+527 DTYNMATGLLGDV

-560 NSMAVGMAPDNP
+560 NSMAVGMKPDNP
-572 VAGFIVMAL
+572 VAGFIVMVL

-614 GYTGGGEE
+614 GYAGGGME
-622 YKPFRV
+622 YRPFRTIS
-628 NG
+628 N

>member
-12 IHSKEYDRFLEQLR
+12 IYSKEYEQFLEHLR
-26 SLGVVHVIQKQQGAV
+26 SLGIVHVIQKQQGTV
-41 QDHALQD
+41 QNQELQD
-48 DINLLGQ
+48 DLNLLAR
-55 CKNALKVLEPL
+55 CKNAIRELEANAKNEPMGSDPNGTTKGF
-66 AEHAVDDTL
+66 AFDTP
-75 GTVLN
+75 
-80 VSLDDDSNLR
+80 
-90 KYCND
+90 
-95 TARTVPNVSSPMST
+95 A
-109 VEKVLER
+109 KVLER
-116 YDILEADKLV
+116 YDIICADKVV

-133 LNRDRAQ
+133 LSRDRAQ
-140 IEPWGNFEP
+140 LLPWGDFEP
-149 SNVERLEKAGYKL
+149 SKVERLTAAGYKIG
-162 RFYTC
+162 FYTC
-167 PLRAY
+167 PLRAFND
-172 KAEWEQE
+172 EWTDK
-179 YGAIEIM
+179 YGVVEIE

-196 LTHTGTHV
+196 VTHSDV
-204 DIDAER
+204 VPDIDAEQ
-210 VHLPA
+210 VQLPH
-215 MSLAS
+215 MSLSA
-220 VQADIDKTQAA
+220 VEADIAKTKAA
-231 IDAIPKKMVQ
+231 IDAIPAKLAQ
-241 LAHVGVPVLQDAVKE
+241 LAQVGIPVLENAVKE
-256 LDNKIDFGRVKLT
+256 LENDIDFGRVRLT
-269 GEHLAADTLLLLEG
+269 GEKLAADSLMLLEG
-283 WIPAD
+283 WIPAAH
-288 KVDEV
+288 VDEV
-293 SRELDMKGVFFDVE
+293 SKALDIKGVFFEVE
-307 DPTPDDDIPIQ
+307 DPQPDDDIPIQ

-325 KLFEPL
+325 RLFEPL

-423 QKMKE
+423 QKMKGI
-428 FLYTDNTTMFTVS
+428 LYTDNSTMFTVS

-447 QILFGMVI
+447 QILFGMAI

-468 ALSTIGW
+468 ALGTIGW
-475 LVLIITVG
+475 LVLLITVG
-483 VSVLAGLEFSNP
+483 VSVLAGFEFSNP
-495 VVMGVLIAA
+495 VVMGILIAA

-527 DAYNMATGLLGDV
+527 DTYNMATGLLGDV

-560 NSMAVGMAPDNP
+560 NSMAVGMAPDNK
-572 VAGFIVMAL
+572 VAGFIVMVL

-605 TFVEFFKNA
+605 TFVEFFKNS
-614 GYTGGGEE
+614 GYTGGGTE
-622 YKPFRV
+622 YKPFKAIE
-628 NG
+628 N

>member
-12 IHSKEYDRFLEQLR
+12 IHSKEYDQFLEHLR
-26 SLGVVHVIQKQQGAV
+26 ALGVVHVIQKQQGAV
-41 QDHALQD
+41 QDQALQD
-48 DINLLGQ
+48 DINLLAR
-55 CKNALKVLEPL
+55 CRNALKTLEPL
-66 AEHAVDDTL
+66 LQQHNGD
-75 GTVLN
+75 G
-80 VSLDDDSNLR
+80 SLHVIE
-90 KYCND
+90 
-95 TARTVPNVSSPMST
+95 AGSPFDEFVKKAQEEPSLLCT
-109 VEKVLER
+109 DKILER
-116 YDILEADKLV
+116 FDILEADKVV

-140 IEPWGNFEP
+140 LLPWGDFDP
-149 SNVERLEKAGYKL
+149 HNVERLVNAGYKL
-162 RFYTC
+162 RFFTC

-172 KAEWEQE
+172 KPEWEQE
-179 YGAIEIM
+179 YNAIEIM

-196 LTHTGTHV
+196 VTHTGTQV
-204 DIDAER
+204 
-210 VHLPA
+210 
-215 MSLAS
+215 
-220 VQADIDKTQAA
+220 
-231 IDAIPKKMVQ
+231 
-241 LAHVGVPVLQDAVKE
+241 VGVPVLQDAVKQ
-256 LDNKIDFGRVKLT
+256 LDSKIDFGRVKLT

-288 KVDEV
+288 KVEDA
-293 SRELDMKGVFFDVE
+293 SRELDLKGVFFEVD

-325 KLFEPL
+325 RLFEPL

-390 WLVVLFGAS
+390 WLVVLFGIS

-413 NMYDLDIPFV
+413 NMYDLDIPFI
-423 QKMKE
+423 QKMKGL
-428 FLYTDNTTMFTVS
+428 LYTDNSTMFTVS

-447 QILFGMVI
+447 QILFGMGI
-455 KAVNLSIQCGVKY
+455 KAVNLAIQCGFKY

-475 LVLIITVG
+475 LVLLITVG
-483 VSVLAGLEFSNP
+483 VAALAGLDFKSP
-495 VVMGVLIAA
+495 LILGILIVA

-527 DAYNMATGLLGDV
+527 DTYNMATGLLGDV

-560 NSMAVGMAPDNP
+560 NSMAVGMAPDNK
-572 VAGFIVMAL
+572 VAGFIVMVL

-614 GYTGGGEE
+614 GYAGGGME
-622 YKPFRV
+622 YKPFRA

>member
-12 IHSKEYDRFLEQLR
+12 IHSKEYEGFLEHLR

-41 QDHALQD
+41 QNEELQED
-48 DINLLGQ
+48 LNLLSRCRNAIRELESSAKTVADGAVSDSV
-55 CKNALKVLEPL
+55 KNFTF
-66 AEHAVDDTL
+66 DTP
-75 GTVLN
+75 
-80 VSLDDDSNLR
+80 
-90 KYCND
+90 
-95 TARTVPNVSSPMST
+95 A
-109 VEKVLER
+109 KVLER
-116 YDILEADKLV
+116 FDIICADKIV

-133 LNRDRAQ
+133 LSRDRAQ
-140 IEPWGNFEP
+140 LLPWGDFEP
-149 SNVERLEKAGYKL
+149 SKVERLAAAGYKL

-167 PLRAY
+167 PLRAF
-172 KAEWEQE
+172 KDEWVAQ
-179 YGAIEIM
+179 YGVVEIE

-196 LTHTGTHV
+196 VTHSDV
-204 DIDAER
+204 VPDIDAEQ
-210 VHLPA
+210 VHLPH
-215 MSLAS
+215 MSLSA
-220 VQADIDKTQAA
+220 VEADMDKTKAA
-231 IDAIPKKMVQ
+231 IDAIPAKLAQ
-241 LAHVGVPVLQDAVKE
+241 LAQVGIPVLEKAVKE
-256 LDNKIDFGRVKLT
+256 LENNIDFGRVRLT
-269 GEHLAADTLLLLEG
+269 GEKLAADSLMLLEG
-283 WIPAD
+283 WIPAAD
-288 KVDEV
+288 VDEV
-293 SRELDMKGVFFDVE
+293 SKALDMKGVFFDVD
-307 DPTPDDDIPIQ
+307 DPQPDDDIPIQ

-423 QKMKE
+423 QKMKGI
-428 FLYTDNTTMFTVS
+428 LYTDNSTMFTVS

-447 QILFGMVI
+447 QILFGMAI

-468 ALSTIGW
+468 ALGTIGW
-475 LVLIITVG
+475 LVLLITVG
-483 VSVLAGLEFSNP
+483 VSVLAGFEFSNP
-495 VVMGVLIAA
+495 VVMGILIAA

-527 DAYNMATGLLGDV
+527 DTYNMATGLLGDV

-572 VAGFIVMAL
+572 VAGFIVMVL

-605 TFVEFFKNA
+605 TFVEFFKNS
-614 GYTGGGEE
+614 GYTGGGTE
-622 YKPFRV
+622 YKPFKAIE
-628 NG
+628 N

>member
-12 IHSKEYDRFLEQLR
+12 IHSKEYEGFLEHLR
-26 SLGVVHVIQKQQGAV
+26 SLGIVHVIRKQQGTV
-41 QDHALQD
+41 QNEELQED
-48 DINLLGQ
+48 LNLLAR
-55 CKNALKVLEPL
+55 CKNAIRELESSAKNEPMGSDPNGTTKGF
-66 AEHAVDDTL
+66 AFDTP
-75 GTVLN
+75 
-80 VSLDDDSNLR
+80 
-90 KYCND
+90 
-95 TARTVPNVSSPMST
+95 A
-109 VEKVLER
+109 KVLER
-116 YDILEADKLV
+116 FDILEADKVV

-133 LNRDRAQ
+133 LSRDRAQ
-140 IEPWGNFEP
+140 LLPWGDFEP
-149 SNVERLEKAGYKL
+149 SKVERLAAAGYNIG
-162 RFYTC
+162 FYTC
-167 PLRAY
+167 PLRAF
-172 KAEWEQE
+172 KDEWTDK
-179 YGAIEIM
+179 YGVIEIE

-196 LTHTGTHV
+196 VTHNDV
-204 DIDAER
+204 VPDIDAEQ
-210 VHLPA
+210 VQLPH
-215 MSLAS
+215 MSLSAVES
-220 VQADIDKTQAA
+220 DIAKTKAA
-231 IDAIPKKMVQ
+231 IDAIPAKLAQ
-241 LAHVGVPVLQDAVKE
+241 LSQVGIPVLEKAVKE
-256 LDNKIDFGRVKLT
+256 LENNIDFGRVRLT
-269 GEHLAADTLLLLEG
+269 GEKLAADSLILLEG
-283 WIPAD
+283 WIPAAD
-288 KVDEV
+288 VDEV
-293 SRELDMKGVFFDVE
+293 SKALDMKGVFFDVE
-307 DPTPDDDIPIQ
+307 DPQPDDDIPIQ

-428 FLYTDNTTMFTVS
+428 ILYTDNSTMFTVS

-447 QILFGMVI
+447 QILFGMAI

-468 ALSTIGW
+468 ALGTIGW
-475 LVLIITVG
+475 LVLLITVG
-483 VSVLAGLEFSNP
+483 VSVLAGFEFSNP
-495 VVMGVLIAA
+495 VVMGILIAA

-527 DAYNMATGLLGDV
+527 DTYNMATGLLGDV

-560 NSMAVGMAPDNP
+560 NSMAVGMAPDNK
-572 VAGFIVMAL
+572 VAGFIVMVL

-605 TFVEFFKNA
+605 TFVEFFKNS
-614 GYTGGGEE
+614 GYTGGGTE
-622 YKPFRV
+622 YKPFKIT
-628 NG
+628 N

>member
-12 IHSKEYDRFLEQLR
+12 IHSKEYEGFLEHLR
-26 SLGVVHVIQKQQGAV
+26 SLGIVHVIRKQQGTV
-41 QDHALQD
+41 QNEELQED
-48 DINLLGQ
+48 LNLLAR
-55 CKNALKVLEPL
+55 CKNAIRELESSAKNEPMGSDPNGTTKGF
-66 AEHAVDDTL
+66 AFDTP
-75 GTVLN
+75 
-80 VSLDDDSNLR
+80 
-90 KYCND
+90 
-95 TARTVPNVSSPMST
+95 A
-109 VEKVLER
+109 KVLER
-116 YDILEADKLV
+116 FDILEADKVV

-133 LNRDRAQ
+133 LSRDRAQ
-140 IEPWGNFEP
+140 LLPWGDFEP
-149 SNVERLEKAGYKL
+149 SKVERLAAAGYNIG
-162 RFYTC
+162 FYTC
-167 PLRAY
+167 PLRAF
-172 KAEWEQE
+172 KDEWTDK
-179 YGAIEIM
+179 YGVIEIE

-196 LTHTGTHV
+196 VTHSDV
-204 DIDAER
+204 VPDIDAEQ
-210 VHLPA
+210 VHLPH
-215 MSLAS
+215 MSLSAVES
-220 VQADIDKTQAA
+220 DIAKTKAA
-231 IDAIPKKMVQ
+231 IDAIPAKLAQ
-241 LAHVGVPVLQDAVKE
+241 LAQVGIPVLEKAVKE
-256 LDNKIDFGRVKLT
+256 LENNIDFGRVRLT
-269 GEHLAADTLLLLEG
+269 GEKLAADSLILLEG
-283 WIPAD
+283 WIPAAD
-288 KVDEV
+288 VDEV
-293 SRELDMKGVFFDVE
+293 SKALDMKGVFFDVE
-307 DPTPDDDIPIQ
+307 DPQPDDDIPIQ

-428 FLYTDNTTMFTVS
+428 ILYTDNSTMFTVS

-447 QILFGMVI
+447 QILFGMAI

-468 ALSTIGW
+468 ALGTIGW
-475 LVLIITVG
+475 LVLLITVG
-483 VSVLAGLEFSNP
+483 VSVLAGFEFSNP
-495 VVMGVLIAA
+495 VVMGILIAA

-527 DAYNMATGLLGDV
+527 DTYNMATGLLGDV

-560 NSMAVGMAPDNP
+560 NSMAVGMAPDNK
-572 VAGFIVMAL
+572 VAGFIVMVL

-605 TFVEFFKNA
+605 TFVEFFKNS
-614 GYTGGGEE
+614 GYTGGGTE
-622 YKPFRV
+622 YKPFKIT
-628 NG
+628 N

>member
-12 IHSKEYDRFLEQLR
+12 IHSKEYEGFLEHLR
-26 SLGVVHVIQKQQGAV
+26 SLGIVHVIRKQQGTV
-41 QDHALQD
+41 QNEELQED
-48 DINLLGQ
+48 LNLLAR
-55 CKNALKVLEPL
+55 CKNAIRELESSAKNEPMGSDPNGTTKGF
-66 AEHAVDDTL
+66 AFDTP
-75 GTVLN
+75 
-80 VSLDDDSNLR
+80 
-90 KYCND
+90 
-95 TARTVPNVSSPMST
+95 A
-109 VEKVLER
+109 KVLER
-116 YDILEADKLV
+116 FDILEADKVV

-133 LNRDRAQ
+133 LSRDRAQ
-140 IEPWGNFEP
+140 LLPWGDFEP
-149 SNVERLEKAGYKL
+149 SKVERLAAAGYNIG
-162 RFYTC
+162 FYTC
-167 PLRAY
+167 PLRAF
-172 KAEWEQE
+172 KDEWTDK
-179 YGAIEIM
+179 YGVIEIE

-196 LTHTGTHV
+196 VTHSDV
-204 DIDAER
+204 VPDIDAEQ
-210 VHLPA
+210 VHLPH
-215 MSLAS
+215 MSLSAVES
-220 VQADIDKTQAA
+220 DIAKTKAA
-231 IDAIPKKMVQ
+231 IDAIPAKLAQ
-241 LAHVGVPVLQDAVKE
+241 LAQVGIPVLEKAVKE
-256 LDNKIDFGRVKLT
+256 LENNIDFGRVRLT
-269 GEHLAADTLLLLEG
+269 GEKLAADSLILLEG
-283 WIPAD
+283 WIPAAD
-288 KVDEV
+288 VDEV
-293 SRELDMKGVFFDVE
+293 SKALDMKGVFFDVE
-307 DPTPDDDIPIQ
+307 DPQPDDDIPIQ

-325 KLFEPL
+325 RLFEPL

-428 FLYTDNTTMFTVS
+428 ILYTDNSTMFTVS

-447 QILFGMVI
+447 QILFGMAI

-468 ALSTIGW
+468 ALGTIGW
-475 LVLIITVG
+475 LVLLITVG
-483 VSVLAGLEFSNP
+483 VSVLAGFEFSNP
-495 VVMGVLIAA
+495 VVMGILIAA

-527 DAYNMATGLLGDV
+527 DTYNMATGLLGDV

-560 NSMAVGMAPDNP
+560 NSMAVGMAPDNK
-572 VAGFIVMAL
+572 VAGFIVMVL

-605 TFVEFFKNA
+605 TFVEFFKNS
-614 GYTGGGEE
+614 GYTGGGTE
-622 YKPFRV
+622 YKPFKITK
-628 NG
+628 

>member
-1 MITKMKKLSFL
+1 CPQ
-12 IHSKEYDRFLEQLR
+12 KEPSLMRTLEQ
-26 SLGVVHVIQKQQGAV
+26 
-41 QDHALQD
+41 
-48 DINLLGQ
+48 
-55 CKNALKVLEPL
+55 
-66 AEHAVDDTL
+66 
-75 GTVLN
+75 
-80 VSLDDDSNLR
+80 
-90 KYCND
+90 
-95 TARTVPNVSSPMST
+95 
-109 VEKVLER
+109 
-116 YDILEADKLV
+116 YDLIEADKVV
-126 QEQTLQA
+126 QDQVLQA

-140 IEPWGNFEP
+140 LLPWGDFKPED
-149 SNVERLEKAGYKL
+149 VTRLADAGYKM

-167 PLRAY
+167 PLRVFRD
-172 KAEWEQE
+172 EWVQE
-179 YGAIEIM
+179 YGVIEIL

-196 LTHTGTHV
+196 LTHADV
-204 DIDAER
+204 VPEIDAEQ
-210 VHLPA
+210 VNLPQ
-215 MSLAS
+215 MSLSA
-220 VQADIDKTQAA
+220 IDKDIEKTRQA
-231 IDAIPKKMVQ
+231 IDAIPVKKAQ
-241 LAHVGVPVLQDAVKE
+241 LAAEGVPVLEKAISDLEA
-256 LDNKIDFGRVKLT
+256 KIDFSRVKLT
-269 GEHLAADTLLLLEG
+269 GEKLAEDHLLLLES
-283 WIPAD
+283 WIPAA
-288 KVDEV
+288 KLDETC
-293 SRELDMKGVFFDVE
+293 RALDMRGVFYDVS

-331 TKLYMLPTYQEL
+331 TKLYMLPSYQEL

-413 NMYDLDIPFV
+413 NMYDLDIPFI
-423 QKMKE
+423 QKMKGI
-428 FLYTDNTTMFTVS
+428 LYTDNSTMFTVS

-447 QILFGMVI
+447 QILFGMGI
-455 KAVNLSIQCGVKY
+455 KAVNLAIQCGFKY

-475 LVLIITVG
+475 LMLLITVG
-483 VSVLAGLEFSNP
+483 VSVLAGFDFKSP
-495 VVMGVLIAA
+495 VVMGILIVA

-527 DAYNMATGLLGDV
+527 DTYNMATGLLGDV

-560 NSMAVGMAPDNP
+560 NSMAVGMKPDNP
-572 VAGFIVMAL
+572 VAGFFVMVL

-614 GYTGGGEE
+614 GYAGGGVE
-622 YKPFRV
+622 YKPFRMTQ
-628 NG
+628 